1 MSQSMTFSTVHL
13 SVSFFLFLTVLPAP
27 ATAENDTPIN
37 PLVAK
42 QEMIRD
48 RLVRLE
54 DRMFRLRE
62 KLLDDEPDNA
72 ARLADALER
81 SGELGV
87 QDRVDAVL
95 EMLGDGVRLE
105 NAADSQVDLV
115 KDLEVILKTLIE
127 KPNDEEARQAEI
139 ARLEEIKADV
149 DALRDRQRE
158 LRKDTGDADANEHRA
173 KQWADAIKRLDDLI
187 QKQTALNE
195 AGGGGAAQ
203 SKQQSDVAE
212 ATKRLETDVRKLEQD
227 AASSGEPASGGSSES
242 AESAAGDLQ
251 SAGKNMNK
259 AQAAMESS
267 EAPSAKEDQKEAL
280 EHLRR
285 ARHKLAEAKKAAE
298 EKAKPDQLAKR
309 QSETAAE
316 AEALGRKMR
325 GQQGE
330 QSGGQPGGEKGG
342 KQGEQNG
349 SQKPG
354 EPTPGQKQIEKAQ
367 GHMEDA
373 TDDLDDEKPRDATG
387 DQDKALA
394 ELDAAAD
401 ELEEALRQ
409 LRQEE
414 QEDVLRDLEA
424 RFRVMLETQLEINT
438 GTKEVDTVGPDN
450 FKRAEKLRTAE
461 LADDQGKLAKDVDIC
476 LHVLEEE
483 GTTVV
488 FPAVLEQLA
497 EDMRDVESRLKE
509 LYVGVLTQAIQEE
522 IVSTLQDLVDAVER
536 RQQEMSEQQQQGRP
550 GSPDEQPLLPTSA
563 ELKLLKAMQVRVN
576 SRTSVIE
583 ETKTFTDLDTTH
595 RAGTKG
601 VESEASL
608 RKATEGV
615 ARRQGEAASIADEMR
630 DLESGS

>member
-1 MSQSMTFSTVHL
+1 MFHPAMFSSFVP
-13 SVSFFLFLTVLPAP
+13 FFLLLLALPTP
-27 ATAENDTPIN
+27 AIAENDAPIN

-72 ARLADALER
+72 ARLADALQR

-95 EMLGDGVRLE
+95 ELLGDGVRLDD
-105 NAADSQVDLV
+105 AADGQDDLV
-115 KDLEVILKTLIE
+115 KDLEAILKSLIE

-149 DALRDRQRE
+149 DALRERQRE
-158 LRKDTGDADANEHRA
+158 LRKDTGNADENEHRA
-173 KQWADAIKRLDDLI
+173 KQLADAIKRLDALI
-187 QKQTALNE
+187 EKQEAMNKSPGDTAK
-195 AGGGGAAQ
+195 
-203 SKQQSDVAE
+203 SKQQSEVAE
-212 ATKRLETDVRKLEQD
+212 ATRQLESDVRKLEQD
-227 AASSGEPASGGSSES
+227 PANDEQPPDSSSES
-242 AESAAGDLQ
+242 SESAAGDLQ
-251 SAGKNMNK
+251 SAAKSMSK
-259 AQAAMESS
+259 AQAAAKTSD
-267 EAPSAKEDQKEAL
+267 APSAKAEQEKAL

-285 ARHKLAEAKKAAE
+285 ARQKLAEAKKAAE
-298 EKAKPDQLAKR
+298 DAAKPDKLAKR
-309 QSETAAE
+309 QGETAAE
-316 AEALGRKMR
+316 AEALGKKMR
-325 GQQGE
+325 GEPSNQEGKPQ
-330 QSGGQPGGEKGG
+330 GGQEGGEGG
-342 KQGEQNG
+342 KPQE
-349 SQKPG
+349 SQESG

-373 TDDLDDEKPRDATG
+373 TEDLDDEKPRDATA

-394 ELDAAAD
+394 ELDDAAE

-414 QEDVLRDLEA
+414 QEEVLRDLEA
-424 RFRVMLETQLEINT
+424 RFRAMLETQLEINT
-438 GTKEVDTVGPDN
+438 GTTEVDAVGPDN

-461 LADDQGKLAKDVDIC
+461 LADKQGKLAKEVDTC

-509 LYVGVLTQAIQEE
+509 LYVGVLTQAIQKE

-536 RQQEMSEQQQQGRP
+536 RQQEMSEQQGRPGQP

-576 SRTSVIE
+576 GRTSVIE
-583 ETKTFTDLDTTH
+583 ETKALADPETPH
-595 RAGTKG
+595 RAGAKG
-601 VESEASL
+601 IESEASL

-615 ARRQGEAASIADEMR
+615 ARRQGEAANIAEEMR
-630 DLESGS
+630 ELESGS

>member
-1 MSQSMTFSTVHL
+1 MTFSTFIP
-13 SVSFFLFLTVLPAP
+13 SVASSLRASVPIFLCLQTIAI
-27 ATAENDTPIN
+27 AQDDTPIN

-95 EMLGDGVRLE
+95 ELLGDGVRLE
-105 NAADSQVDLV
+105 DAADSQDDLV
-115 KDLEVILKTLIE
+115 NDLEAILKSLIE
-127 KPNDEEARQAEI
+127 KPNDEAARDAEI

-149 DALRDRQRE
+149 DALRERQRE
-158 LRKDTGDADANEHRA
+158 LRKDTGDADENEHRA
-173 KQWADAIKRLDDLI
+173 KQLADAIKRLDELI
-187 QKQTALNE
+187 EKQSALNNAPGE
-195 AGGGGAAQ
+195 TAQ
-203 SKQQSDVAE
+203 SEEQGEVAD
-212 ATKRLETDVRKLEQD
+212 ATKQLESDVRKLEQ
-227 AASSGEPASGGSSES
+227 G
-242 AESAAGDLQ
+242 AAGDLK
-251 SAGKNMNK
+251 SAATSMSK
-259 AQAAMESS
+259 AQAAEKTPD
-267 EAPSAKEDQKEAL
+267 APSPKSEQEAAL

-285 ARHKLAEAKKAAE
+285 ARQKLADAKKAAE
-298 EKAKPDQLAKR
+298 DAAKPDKLAKR
-309 QSETAAE
+309 QGETAAE
-316 AEALGRKMR
+316 AEALGKKMR
-325 GQQGE
+325 GEPSGQKGKPQAGQQGGE
-330 QSGGQPGGEKGG
+330 PGKPQES
-342 KQGEQNG
+342 QQ

-367 GHMEDA
+367 EHMEDA
-373 TDDLDDEKPRDATG
+373 TKDLDDEKQRDATG

-394 ELDAAAD
+394 ELDNAAE

-414 QEDVLRDLEA
+414 QEEVLRDLEA
-424 RFRVMLETQLEINT
+424 RFRTMLETQLEINI
-438 GTKEVDTVGPDN
+438 GTTEVDAVGPDN

-461 LADDQGKLAKDVDIC
+461 LADSQGKLAKDVDTC

-488 FPAVLEQLA
+488 FPAVLEQLG
-497 EDMRDVESRLKE
+497 EDMRDVETRLKA
-509 LYVGVLTQAIQEE
+509 LYVGVLTQAIQKE
-522 IVSTLQDLVDAVER
+522 IVSTLQDLVDAVEK
-536 RQQEMSEQQQQGRP
+536 RQQEMSDQPPQQGKP

-576 SRTSVIE
+576 GRTSVIE
-583 ETKTFTDLDTTH
+583 DTRAATDPDAPL

-615 ARRQGEAASIADEMR
+615 ARRQGEAAKIAEEMR
-630 DLESGS
+630 ELESGL